1 MFSVGS
7 TCMTHIQAM
16 LQSSSHQQVICQQYS
31 NKSTKEITLKWSQ
44 LEKVSTIWN
53 IDQQWCTQWSRR
65 KFRRAP
71 LLRGLFWVDFPRW
84 WALIGN
90 PKCYMIFESMSQGL
104 FLVFFLKG
112 SSHILQGGALAL
124 YACLTC
130 PRKLAGVAC
139 LSGLND
145 KYIDQIYYCLSG
157 FSSHVILSHP
167 RLAPGSMGVRKRGEP
182 SHH

>member
-16 LQSSSHQQVICQQYS
+16 LQSSSHQQVISQQYF

-84 WALIGN
+84 VVLIGN
-90 PKCYMIFESMSQGL
+90 PKCYLIFESMSQGL
-104 FLVFFLKG
+104 FNWCF
-112 SSHILQGGALAL
+112 SSTDLHTYCRVELWPSTRAWPALESSLAL
-124 YACLTC
+124 LVSQVGQ
-130 PRKLAGVAC
+130 LHWMI
-139 LSGLND
+139 N
-145 KYIDQIYYCLSG
+145 I
-157 FSSHVILSHP
+157 
-167 RLAPGSMGVRKRGEP
+167 
-182 SHH
+182 

>member
-1 MFSVGS
+1 MKYVLAMVHSMIEKEVSKGTPASRIVLGGFS
-7 TCMTHIQAM
+7 
-16 LQSSSHQQVICQQYS
+16 QV
-31 NKSTKEITLKWSQ
+31 
-44 LEKVSTIWN
+44 
-53 IDQQWCTQWSRR
+53 
-65 KFRRAP
+65 
-71 LLRGLFWVDFPRW
+71 
-84 WALIGN
+84 LIGN

-104 FLVFFLKG
+104 FLVFFLNG